1 MLFHCGWLVLAW
13 KYLFW
18 FIVVILYNLYNF
30 DHNAKPLNGKEVF
43 HLREIIECTISTN
56 TFPEKAVKKRKHLLK
71 SSKVTKHGRIN
82 WYQSRFMPPSFRLLS
97 SIMAPQKIWH
107 YCDSFFML
115 VRITWAVYTLICFTS
130 LIKYCK
136 RPLSHPVRRLTNSYW

>member
-1 MLFHCGWLVLAW
+1 MLFHCGCLVLVW

-82 WYQSRFMPPSFRLLS
+82 WYQSRFMPPSFVHHGSPKNLALL
-97 SIMAPQKIWH
+97 WF
-107 YCDSFFML
+107 FFML

>member
-1 MLFHCGWLVLAW
+1 MLFHCGCLVLVW
-13 KYLFW
+13 KYFFW

-30 DHNAKPLNGKEVF
+30 DHNAKSLNGKEVF

-56 TFPEKAVKKRKHLLK
+56 AFPEKAVKKRRHLLK

-82 WYQSRFMPPSFRLLS
+82 WYESQLL
-97 SIMAPQKIWH
+97 WF
-107 YCDSFFML
+107 FFML